1 MCFFGLIPAYSFI
14 LVRDMIDDI
23 VLFEK
28 EPMRKHTTLRIG
40 GTVSTYITV
49 TGIEAL
55 RKLIKR
61 FQERGQRYIVIG
73 GGSNIVWPDDDL
85 DLVVINL
92 SGLRHIKRIDE
103 RTVLAGAGLS
113 LSALVRYTASS
124 GLKGLEGL
132 FGIPG
137 TVGGAIKGNAG
148 AFGYEIKD
156 TLYYVKVI
164 DACGEFR
171 EISSDDIIFGYRS
184 SSIKDEEIIVEGAF
198 RLKEGSRGILI
209 DTMRQYLKKRR
220 QTQPIGLPSAGCV
233 FKNPPEDFAGRL
245 IDEAGCKGMRS
256 GGMEV
261 STVHANFIV
270 NRGKGTQKDFLTLME
285 MVQDRVMKRFKIFL
299 EPEVKIIR
307 A

>member
-1 MCFFGLIPAYSFI
+1 MQVL
-14 LVRDMIDDI
+14 DMDSEMM
-23 VLFEK
+23 VLLEN
-28 EPMRKHTTLRIG
+28 EPMKRHTTLRVG
-40 GTVSTYITV
+40 GSVSAYISV
-49 TGIEAL
+49 TDVETL
-55 RKLIKR
+55 RNLIKQ
-61 FQERGQRYIVIG
+61 FQEIGQRYIVIG
-73 GGSNIVWPDDDL
+73 GGSNIVWPDEDL

-103 RTVLAGAGLS
+103 RIVLAGAGLS
-113 LSALVRYTASS
+113 LSGLVRYTASS

-156 TLYYVKVI
+156 TLYYVKII

-171 EISSDDIIFGYRS
+171 EISSDDIIFGYRC
-184 SSIKDEEIIVEGAF
+184 SSIKDDEIIVEAAF
-198 RLKEGSRGILI
+198 RLKEGSKGTLI
-209 DTMRQYLKKRR
+209 DTMRQYLKKKR

-233 FKNPPEDFAGRL
+233 FKNPPGDAAGRL

-256 GGMEV
+256 GDMEV

-270 NRGKGTQKDFLTLME
+270 NRGKGSQKDFLKLMD
-285 MVQDRVMKRFKIFL
+285 MVQDRVMKRFKISL

>member
-1 MCFFGLIPAYSFI
+1 VEVLDRDNEMMI
-14 LVRDMIDDI
+14 L
-23 VLFEK
+23 LEN
-28 EPMRKHTTLRIG
+28 EPMKRHTTLRVG
-40 GTVSTYITV
+40 GSVSAYITV
-49 TGIEAL
+49 TDIETL
-55 RKLIKR
+55 RNLIQQFK
-61 FQERGQRYIVIG
+61 EKAQRYIVIG
-73 GGSNIVWPDDDL
+73 GGSNIVWPDEDL

-92 SGLRHIKRIDE
+92 SGLRHIKRIEE

-113 LSALVRYTASS
+113 LSGLVRYTAAS

-156 TLYYVKVI
+156 TLCGVKII
-164 DACGEFR
+164 DSKGELR
-171 EISSDDIIFGYRS
+171 EVPRDNIIFGYRE
-184 SSIKDEEIIVEGAF
+184 SSIRDDEIIVEAAF

-209 DTMRQYLKKRR
+209 DMMRQYLKKKRES
-220 QTQPIGLPSAGCV
+220 QPIGLPSAGCV

-256 GGMEV
+256 GDMEV
-261 STVHANFIV
+261 STVHANFII
-270 NRGKGTQKDFLTLME
+270 NRGKGSQKDFLTLME
-285 MVQDRVMKRFKIFL
+285 LVQERVMSRFKIFL

>member
-61 FQERGQRYIVIG
+61 FQEIGQRYIVIG